1 MRSGVLE
8 ARLILLSAAPSS
20 RREETRAELQ
30 RLVSHVDWHRLQAM
44 LAARRLLALFGE
56 RIAGV
61 AGDHAPAHF
70 TETVAC
76 AKRDARR
83 HGQFIQLV
91 AERVTTALAVAGI
104 DSLVLKGPDLG
115 ELLYG
120 DAGYRMGSDIDVLV
134 AAEDLPKAV
143 SAAIE
148 AGYEHPSDPLAKD
161 GLPLLHFTLSH
172 AEGRL
177 PDLELHWRVHWYE
190 RRFAR
195 DMLKRSIPASD
206 STAGPG
212 VMPAPNVPV
221 PERKGALSPIDGFVS
236 LLLYYA
242 RDGFIDV
249 RLLSD
254 VVGWWER
261 FGEQL
266 QPGSLDRTVCDYPE
280 LRRALLAA
288 LAAAQALTGMP
299 ARALVSDFER
309 LDARAWLAV
318 RLANPN
324 PRQSL
329 TQLHADVALVD
340 WLLAPKGG
348 QREFL
353 RRQLLISREILEYR
367 AMRAEREEVGTP
379 LGHGGR
385 VLARN
390 VLAMPRLVR
399 GTRR

>member
-1 MRSGVLE
+1 MKSGVLE

-20 RREETRAELQ
+20 RRKETRGEMQHLTS
-30 RLVSHVDWHRLQAM
+30 RVDWRRLEAM
-44 LAARRLLALFGE
+44 LAARRLLALLGE
-56 RIAGV
+56 RIAQM
-61 AGDHAPAHF
+61 AGEHAPARF
-70 TETVAC
+70 TDAISR

-83 HGQFIQLV
+83 HGQFMQLV
-91 AERVTTALAVAGI
+91 AARVTTALAAAGVP
-104 DSLVLKGPDLG
+104 SLVLKGPDLG

-143 SAAIE
+143 AAAME
-148 AGYEHPSDPLAKD
+148 VGYERPSDPLGKD
-161 GLPLLHFTLSH
+161 GLPLLHFTLGH
-172 AEGRL
+172 ATGRL
-177 PDLELHWRVHWYE
+177 PELELHWRVHWYE

-195 DMLKRSIPASD
+195 DMLERSVPASERAD
-206 STAGPG
+206 ALAA
-212 VMPAPNVPV
+212 MPAADARVPGR
-221 PERKGALSPIDGFVS
+221 EGAPSPIDGFVS

-266 QPGSLDRTVCDYPE
+266 QPGSLDRTVREYPE

-288 LAAAQALTGMP
+288 LATAQALTGMP
-299 ARALVSDFER
+299 ARALVSEFER

-353 RRQLLISREILEYR
+353 HRQLLISREILEYH
-367 AMRAEREEVGTP
+367 AMRAERAEVGTP

-399 GTRR
+399 GARR